1 MILEFDNSFD
11 KSLDKL
17 KNPDIKKRI
26 EQIISELDNL
36 ESISDSQKIKKLVG
50 FKSYFRIR
58 IGEYR
63 LGIELKTP
71 NIIRFIVFAHRKDIY
86 KIFP

>member
-1 MILEFDNSFD
+1 MIIEFDKSFS

-17 KNPDIKKRI
+17 KDLVTKKRI
-26 EQIISELDNL
+26 ERIIQDFDGADTIIN
-36 ESISDSQKIKKLVG
+36 IKNVKKLVG
-50 FKSYFRIR
+50 FKSYYRIR
-58 IGEYR
+58 IGDYR

-71 NIIRFIVFAHRKDIY
+71 NIARFIVIAHRKDIY